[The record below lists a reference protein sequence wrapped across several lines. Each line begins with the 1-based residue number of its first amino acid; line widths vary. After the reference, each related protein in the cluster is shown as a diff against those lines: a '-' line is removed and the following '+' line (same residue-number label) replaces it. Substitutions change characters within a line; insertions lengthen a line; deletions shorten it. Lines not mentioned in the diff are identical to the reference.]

1 MKKFVLIFV
10 LAVHAVRCISM
21 YQYVN
26 EQGEQCVCATTGD
39 PDMYDNSSIDLP
51 SSERTVDSCE
61 YRPGNAEHA
70 YNPMMEPDADAY
82 APPSRGSQYRRGMP
96 LQRRQFKAR
105 F

>member
-39 PDMYDNSSIDLP
+39 PDMYDNPSIDLQ
-51 SSERTVDSCE
+51 SSERNVDSCE
-61 YRPGNAEHA
+61 YRKYLHLSSILLYKHLPNE
-70 YNPMMEPDADAY
+70 
-82 APPSRGSQYRRGMP
+82 
-96 LQRRQFKAR
+96 
-105 F
+105 